1 MDFCATFFNAKKSF
15 WDYTTTMKVGILAQW
30 APMNLTPVL
39 VDFMYNLK
47 LGKQEKFAESAV
59 GSQLL
64 LGIRV
69 EPA

>member
-1 MDFCATFFNAKKSF
+1 
-15 WDYTTTMKVGILAQW
+15 MKVGILAQW